1 MRPGLIFTAAAT
13 AAALTLASMQAS
25 AEKREEDGKWLDEND
40 VITYNVQKDGTVD
53 WFTYNGFRR
62 YHSECHVCHGP
73 DGLGST
79 YAPALADS
87 VKTIGY
93 DKFAE
98 TIMSGRTVHKADGS
112 ESVMPAFGDNM
123 NIACYVEDIYA
134 YLLARASGELGR
146 GRPASVQTSRRA
158 QRKLKVPAAKTWP
171 DGCQHLPQWLLL
183 RLRHRRKPPIW
194 STGRRCGYVPI
205 RPTCRCQTRSGRV

>member
-1 MRPGLIFTAAAT
+1 M
-13 AAALTLASMQAS
+13 
-25 AEKREEDGKWLDEND
+25 
-40 VITYNVQKDGTVD
+40 
-53 WFTYNGFRR
+53 
-62 YHSECHVCHGP
+62 
-73 DGLGST
+73 GST

-134 YLLARASGELGR
+134 YLMARASGELGR
-146 GRPASVQTSRRA
+146 GRPAKRA
-158 QRKLKVPAAKTWP
+158 DKPDSAKEAE
-171 DGCQHLPQWLLL
+171 
-183 RLRHRRKPPIW
+183 
-194 STGRRCGYVPI
+194 SA
-205 RPTCRCQTRSGRV
+205 CR

>member
-1 MRPGLIFTAAAT
+1 MRRGMIFAAAVT
-13 AAALTLASMQAS
+13 TAALTLASLQAS

-40 VITYNVQKDGTVD
+40 VITYNVKPDGTVD
-53 WFTYNGFRR
+53 WYTYNGFRR

-87 VKTIGY
+87 VKTLPY
-93 DKFAE
+93 DQFAE

-134 YLLARASGELGR
+134 YLRARASEELGR
-146 GRPASVQTSRRA
+146 GRPAKRDDKPES
-158 QRKLKVPAAKTWP
+158 AKEAE
-171 DGCQHLPQWLLL
+171 
-183 RLRHRRKPPIW
+183 
-194 STGRRCGYVPI
+194 SA
-205 RPTCRCQTRSGRV
+205 CR